1 MSEEVKLRV
10 AVRHHRRTHILRPLG
25 YFLSDDDTGNGFRPY
40 YGTLC
45 NRSLDTDAWDVSERT
60 PSEAMASSGMLGLC
74 PICKSRAKSVY
85 NPFGGEPLRWFR
97 EDKV

>member
-10 AVRHHRRTHILRPLG
+10 AVRHRRVTHILYP
-25 YFLSDDDTGNGFRPY
+25 TGCFQGDN
-40 YGTLC
+40 GTLC